1 MITYDL
7 YVKPYE
13 SKFKL
18 ITVPKYKILM
28 AKYYANQVIKSKALE
43 SHHRVDSGR
52 EYQRFLTGVLGEIAI
67 EEYLNCE
74 IVDWSIGNSNIYN
87 VADLGCIGIDV
98 GVKTVE
104 YGNFPVIHKQVKRP
118 EIINLKI
125 SDKEILICGVATI
138 SNMLQYRNDNLIKSP
153 ALRRRGTKTGFY
165 GFKELKQFDDII
177 ELKAITGD
185 IFNYA

>member
-1 MITYDL
+1 
-7 YVKPYE
+7 
-13 SKFKL
+13 
-18 ITVPKYKILM
+18 M
-28 AKYYANQVIKSKALE
+28 AQYYASQVIKQKSLE
-43 SHHRVDSGR
+43 SHHRVDSGQA
-52 EYQRFLTGVLGEIAI
+52 YNRFLTGVLGEIAI

-104 YGNFPVIHKQVKRP
+104 YGKFPLIHKQVKRP

-125 SDKEILICGVATI
+125 SNNEILICGVATI
-138 SNMLQYRNDNLIKSP
+138 SNMIQYSNDDLIKSP

-165 GFKELKQFDDII
+165 GFKELIQFKDII
-177 ELKAITGD
+177 ELKVMTGD